1 MPCPICGAAAG
12 GGHALGDS
20 TVIICPQCGG
30 YRLAGTVFTLFE
42 NGTLA
47 KPTPAAFREV
57 VKRKRGQSTE
67 YPVITQYDLGG

>member
-1 MPCPICGAAAG
+1 MQCPICGATAS

-20 TVIICPQCGG
+20 TVIICPQCEG

-42 NGTLA
+42 KGTLA
-47 KPTPAAFREV
+47 KPDPTAFREL
-57 VKRKRGQSTE
+57 VKRKRGSSTE